1 MSTIV
6 WETEAMPWFFCV
18 ILEFVFLRWVF
29 PEDCGLQCDCEIL
42 VNTKENLLT
51 YVSQG
56 GVMRSSDCLDLN
68 SGISADGCLT
78 FVSFLPDCSGF
89 LMCTMMRFAS
99 CTWSDDLMGWGCL
112 ERNLTLYMLI
122 VVYYFLGLS
131 ILGRRTDMELV
142 HGNNVSAFNRP
153 HTFSYSERTC

>member
-1 MSTIV
+1 
-6 WETEAMPWFFCV
+6 MPWFFCV
-18 ILEFVFLRWVF
+18 ILEFVFLRWMF

-51 YVSQG
+51 YVRQG

-78 FVSFLPDCSGF
+78 LVKFLTWLFRFPHVYHDEIC
-89 LMCTMMRFAS
+89 LMHLVRWLNGLRCI
-99 CTWSDDLMGWGCL
+99 GCL
-112 ERNLTLYMLI
+112 GPNSTLYVLI

-131 ILGRRTDMELV
+131 ILGRRTDIELV

-153 HTFSYSERTC
+153 HTFSYSGRTC